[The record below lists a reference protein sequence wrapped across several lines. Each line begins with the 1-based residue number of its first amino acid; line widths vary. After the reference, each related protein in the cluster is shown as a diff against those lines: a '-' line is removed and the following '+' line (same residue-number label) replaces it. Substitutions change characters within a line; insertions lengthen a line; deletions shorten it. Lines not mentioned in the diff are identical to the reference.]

1 MSAFPLL
8 FLSPPF
14 LSLQHHKLM
23 YAMNKRFTLVVI
35 AAICSFCLAAQETK
49 EADLPEVSITAARTT
64 ARPDGM
70 HIIPSSQQLAHAASS
85 YSLIKMLQL
94 PGIRVDETLNS
105 IQTRSEEHTSELQSR
120 I

>member
-1 MSAFPLL
+1 
-8 FLSPPF
+8 
-14 LSLQHHKLM
+14 M

-94 PGIRVDETLNS
+94 PSIRVDETLNS
-105 IQTRSEEHTSELQSR
+105 IQTASPEAMYKLESMTS
-120 I
+120 